1 MPEPTDLLWL
11 VCHTKPRCEK
21 KFAALMQAEKLE
33 HYLALTQSVRR
44 YGTQTKRFT
53 KPLFPGYV
61 FAQVPAER
69 KTRIYQQD
77 LLVRA
82 ITVEDVPK
90 FLRQLEDV
98 KAIVASGFPMCDRAW
113 FRHEVDRLDRA
124 RRRARRVGE
133 SRLEIPGTAP
143 DAVESIVEYFGLRAV
158 ASALASVAATDDPL
172 RHPASIGPLIPQR
185 VRSAVSATHVSDNRG
200 LTARERAAKRGFYVA

>member
-21 KFAALMQAEKLE
+21 KFSALMQAEKLE

-69 KTRIYQQD
+69 KARIYQQD

-98 KAIVASGFPMCDRAW
+98 KAIVSSGFELSLIP
-113 FRHEVDRLDRA
+113 LLTKG
-124 RRRARRVGE
+124 RRAKIVGGPLHG
-133 SRLEIPGTAP
+133 LEG
-143 DAVESIVEYFGLRAV
+143 VV
-158 ASALASVAATDDPL
+158 DDPANPKGIVLSVDVLQQGLLVKVPAANL
-172 RHPASIGPLIPQR
+172 RPLP
-185 VRSAVSATHVSDNRG
+185 
-200 LTARERAAKRGFYVA
+200 

>member
-21 KFAALMQAEKLE
+21 KFSALMQAEKLE
-33 HYLALTQSVRR
+33 HYLALVQSVRR

-98 KAIVASGFPMCDRAW
+98 KAIVASGFELSLIP
-113 FRHEVDRLDRA
+113 LLTKG
-124 RRRARRVGE
+124 RRAKIVG
-133 SRLEIPGTAP
+133 
-143 DAVESIVEYFGLRAV
+143 
-158 ASALASVAATDDPL
+158 
-172 RHPASIGPLIPQR
+172 GPLNGLEG
-185 VRSAVSATHVSDNRG
+185 VVDNPANPKGIVLSVDVLQQG
-200 LTARERAAKRGFYVA
+200 LLVKVPAANLRPLP

>member
-21 KFAALMQAEKLE
+21 KFSALMQAEKLE
-33 HYLALTQSVRR
+33 HYLALVQSVRR

-98 KAIVASGFPMCDRAW
+98 KAIVASGFELSLIP
-113 FRHEVDRLDRA
+113 LLTKG
-124 RRRARRVGE
+124 RRAKIVGGPLHG
-133 SRLEIPGTAP
+133 LEG
-143 DAVESIVEYFGLRAV
+143 VV
-158 ASALASVAATDDPL
+158 DDPANPKGIVLSVDVLQQGLLVKVTAANL
-172 RHPASIGPLIPQR
+172 RPLP
-185 VRSAVSATHVSDNRG
+185 
-200 LTARERAAKRGFYVA
+200 

>member
-21 KFAALMQAEKLE
+21 KFSALMRAEKLE
-33 HYLALTQSVRR
+33 HYLALVQSVRR

-98 KAIVASGFPMCDRAW
+98 KAIVASGFELSLIP
-113 FRHEVDRLDRA
+113 LLTKG
-124 RRRARRVGE
+124 RRAKIVGGPLHG
-133 SRLEIPGTAP
+133 LEG
-143 DAVESIVEYFGLRAV
+143 VV
-158 ASALASVAATDDPL
+158 DDPANPKGIVLSVDVLQQGLLVKVPAANL
-172 RHPASIGPLIPQR
+172 RPLP
-185 VRSAVSATHVSDNRG
+185 
-200 LTARERAAKRGFYVA
+200 